1 MLQENSG
8 GQLNKIRE
16 IIHEQKEKFNR
27 EWSHKKEP
35 SQNSEGNEM
44 NDWIFF
50 LLIPIEGIKSRMN
63 EAEER
68 IYDIEHKNF
77 EII

>member
-1 MLQENSG
+1 
-8 GQLNKIRE
+8 
-16 IIHEQKEKFNR
+16 
-27 EWSHKKEP
+27 
-35 SQNSEGNEM
+35 M